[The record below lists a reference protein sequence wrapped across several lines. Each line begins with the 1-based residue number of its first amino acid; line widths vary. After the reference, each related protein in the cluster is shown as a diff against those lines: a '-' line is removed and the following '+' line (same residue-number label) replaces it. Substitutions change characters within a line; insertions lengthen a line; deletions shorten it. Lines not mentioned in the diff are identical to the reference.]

1 MELKRT
7 IYKNVKLLSFSWIL
21 VIFILCATPGQYIPS
36 ADWLELVSF
45 DKLVHASLFFIL
57 ASLLFLVVIKYQQ
70 SLLRKYLYLFLSI
83 AYGVSLEVMQAKLFI
98 NRSADWKDMIANT
111 FGCVMAL
118 LVFKKLQTIFQNA

>member
-45 DKLVHASLFFIL
+45 DKLVHASIFFIL
-57 ASLLFLVVIKYQQ
+57 ASLLFLVVIKYKQT
-70 SLLRKYLYLFLSI
+70 LIRKYLYLFLCI
-83 AYGVSLEVMQAKLFI
+83 AYGVSLEIMQAKLFI
-98 NRSADWKDMIANT
+98 SRSADWKDIVANT
-111 FGCVMAL
+111 FGCIIAL
-118 LVFKKLQTIFQNA
+118 LFFKKLQSIFQNE